1 MINAENKTLEQSA
14 KALLEGKHTAVSN
27 MANLSSL
34 IFERI
39 NGLNWAGFYIFE
51 NGVLTLGPFQG
62 RAACTEI
69 ELGCGVCGIAAE
81 EQKTVVVEDV
91 HKFKGHIAC
100 DCASNSE
107 IVVPIL
113 KKDGSLFGVLDID
126 SPQIARFGPR
136 EKELFESLVEIFKQA
151 CGL

>member
-1 MINAENKTLEQSA
+1 MIDTKNKTLEQSA
-14 KALLEGKHTAVSN
+14 AALLEGKHTAVSN
-27 MANLSSL
+27 MANLSAL

-39 NGLNWAGFYIFE
+39 GGLNWAGFYIFE

-62 RAACTEI
+62 KAACTEI
-69 ELGCGVCGIAAE
+69 ELGKGVCGKAAKE
-81 EQKTVVVEDV
+81 CKTVVVEDV
-91 HKFKGHIAC
+91 HKFEGHIAC

-113 KKDGSLFGVLDID
+113 KKDGTLFGVLDID

-136 EKELFESLVEIFKQA
+136 EKELFENLVKIFTQA
-151 CGL
+151 CRL